1 MSARPPFSGTV
12 RAVKPRIGLHRSF
25 DERWHS
31 YRGYV
36 LVLDDGPRIA
46 VGPGTHAKHRFRIG
60 DEIEGLGVPIPD
72 PRTEWAD
79 RYRLRGIKLRSRGP
93 DSEDREADIDGG
105 IAPSLEQ
112 YRAPTTARDI
122 GLAAPARFLAGS
134 QA

>member
-1 MSARPPFSGTV
+1 M
-12 RAVKPRIGLHRSF
+12 
-25 DERWHS
+25 
-31 YRGYV
+31 
-36 LVLDDGPRIA
+36 
-46 VGPGTHAKHRFRIG
+46 
-60 DEIEGLGVPIPD
+60 PIPD

-112 YRAPTTARDI
+112 YRARGHRRLDPQTYDRSCQQSPFGAVMATEIIVDHWNRERKSGARRLTATAPTAARDI